1 MLLVAVL
8 CTVLTLTSSLPCGTD
23 NKCGG
28 GCVKTCR
35 NICQCDA
42 SPKTCLTKP
51 YNASALATQACDSSQ
66 KVWYGGKCLDS
77 NFCDSKR
84 NFLHLEDCV
93 EEGGPS
99 CPKMVGVSE
108 LLKDFTKYDY
118 RIDVRSM
125 GEWKQGHANISIHT
139 PGLSKLPA
147 DQFYGKVGRLTEKR
161 VLVYC
166 RSGGR
171 AFKAS
176 LNLLKYGFSNVNSY
190 YFGGFPYV
198 EGVIMEENEYS
209 ANRPTKNFCYLKGA
223 TDVCPQPIPFS
234 HINSLDDIMLAVRGA
249 FQFVDVRPSSYY
261 VLGSLPG
268 AINIPA
274 GRDHH
279 NLGSKDA
286 TYVVFCKQGDLAFA
300 ASKKFTAAGFTS
312 VFWIDNAGYTDV
324 NKAFYR

>member
-1 MLLVAVL
+1 MLVLAVL
-8 CTVLTLTSSLPCGTD
+8 CCVLTLTTTLPCGTD

-35 NICQCDA
+35 NICQCDL
-42 SPKTCLTKP
+42 SPKTCLTRP
-51 YNASALATQACDSSQ
+51 YNASAVASQQCDSSQ
-66 KVWYGGKCLDS
+66 KVWYGGQCLGHD
-77 NFCDSKR
+77 FCDRKS

-108 LLKDFTKYDY
+108 LIKDFTKYDY

-125 GEWKQGHANISIHT
+125 EEWNEGHANISIHT

-147 DQFYGKVGRLTEKR
+147 DQFYGKVGHLTEKR

-176 LNLLKYGFSNVNSY
+176 INLLKYGFSNVNSY
-190 YFGGFPYV
+190 YYGGFPYV
-198 EGVIMEENEYS
+198 EGIIMEDSEYR
-209 ANRPTKNFCYLKGA
+209 ADHPTKNYCYLKGA
-223 TDVCPQPIPFS
+223 NAVCPQPIPFS
-234 HINSLDDIMLAVRGA
+234 HIFSLEDILKAVQGS
-249 FQFVDVRPSSYY
+249 FQFVDVRPTSYY
-261 VLGSLPG
+261 AKGSLPG
-268 AINIPA
+268 AIHIPA

-279 NLGSKDA
+279 KLSSKSA

-300 ASKKFTAAGFTS
+300 AAKRFVEAGFTS
-312 VFWIDNAGYTDV
+312 VYWIDNAGYSEIQE
-324 NKAFYR
+324 AFYR